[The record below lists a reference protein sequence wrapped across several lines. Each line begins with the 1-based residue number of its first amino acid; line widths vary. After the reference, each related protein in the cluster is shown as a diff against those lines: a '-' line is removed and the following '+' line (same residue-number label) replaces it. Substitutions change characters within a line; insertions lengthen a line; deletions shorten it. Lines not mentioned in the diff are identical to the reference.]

1 MKVDVQPEV
10 NIGMIGHV
18 DHGKTTLTEALSGEW
33 TDRHSEEIRRGISI
47 RLGYADTIFYRCP
60 ECGTYGTDKKCKK
73 CGAKT
78 EMLRAVSF
86 VDSPG
91 HETLMATMLSGASL
105 MDGAL
110 LLIAANEKCPQ
121 PQTKEH
127 LMALKIAGVENIV
140 VVQNK
145 IDLVTQEE
153 AYKNYLEIK
162 EFLKGSV
169 AENAPIIPISAHHDA
184 NISVLI
190 ETIEK
195 TILTPERDRTKP
207 ARLFT
212 ARSFDINSPG
222 KRPQDLKGGVRGG
235 SLLQGTLKIG
245 DEIEISPGVKEVD
258 NWAPLKSR
266 VVSLHAGGKSR
277 KEIRPGGLAAIGTEL
292 DPHITKSD
300 SLNGRVIGI
309 PGTLPPIRHV
319 LTVETHLLDRVVG
332 SEKEIDVESIKTGE
346 PLMMNIGTTTTV
358 GVVKSGRAD
367 SAEMRLKLPIC
378 AEGGQRVAISRRIG
392 NKWRLIG
399 YGIITG

>member
-18 DHGKTTLTEALSGEW
+18 DHGKTTLTKTLSGEW

-47 RLGYADTIFYRCP
+47 RLGYADAIFYKCP
-60 ECGTYGTDKKCKK
+60 ECGAYGTEKKCKK

-78 EMLRAVSF
+78 EILRAVSF
-86 VDSPG
+86 VDAPG

-127 LMALKIAGVENIV
+127 LMALNIAGVKNIV

-145 IDLVTQEE
+145 IDLVTQED

-169 AENAPIIPISAHHDA
+169 AENAPIIPVSAHHDA
-184 NISVLI
+184 NISILI

-195 TILTPERDRTKP
+195 TIPTPERDRTKP

-212 ARSFDINSPG
+212 ARSFDINAPG
-222 KRPQDLKGGVRGG
+222 RRPKELKGGVIGG
-235 SLLQGTLKIG
+235 SLLQGILKVG

-258 NWAPLKSR
+258 DWVPLKSTI
-266 VVSLHAGGKSR
+266 VSLHAGSKSR
-277 KEIRPGGLAAIGTEL
+277 KEIGPGGLAAIGTQL

-300 SLNGRVIGI
+300 SLNGRVIGL
-309 PGTLPPIRHV
+309 PGTLPPVRQT
-319 LTVETHLLDRVVG
+319 LTIETHLLERVVG
-332 SEKEIDVESIKTGE
+332 SQKEMDVESIKTGE

-367 SAEMRLKLPIC
+367 SAEMKLKLPIC
-378 AEGGQRVAISRRIG
+378 AEEGQRVAISRRIG

>member
-47 RLGYADTIFYRCP
+47 RLGYADTTFYRCP
-60 ECGTYGTDKKCKK
+60 ECGTYGTEKKCKK
-73 CGAKT
+73 CGAET

-86 VDSPG
+86 VDAPG

-110 LLIAANEKCPQ
+110 LLIAPNEKCPQ
-121 PQTKEH
+121 PQTTEH
-127 LMALKIAGVENIV
+127 LMALNIAGVRNIV

-145 IDLVTQEE
+145 IDLVSQEE
-153 AYKNYLEIK
+153 AYQNYKEIK
-162 EFLKGSV
+162 EFLRGSV
-169 AENAPIIPISAHHDA
+169 AENAPIIPVSAHHDV

-195 TILTPERDRTKP
+195 TISTPERDRRKP

-212 ARSFDINSPG
+212 ARSFDINTPG
-222 KRPQDLKGGVRGG
+222 KRPKDLKGGVIGG
-235 SLLQGTLKIG
+235 SLVQGVLRVG
-245 DEIEISPGVKEVD
+245 DEIEIAPGIKEVD
-258 NWAPLKSR
+258 DWAPLRSR
-266 VVSLHAGGKSR
+266 VVSLHAGGRPR
-277 KEIRPGGLAAIGTEL
+277 KEIGPGGLAAVGTEL
-292 DPHITKSD
+292 DPQITKSD

-309 PGTLPPIRHV
+309 PGTLPPVRHT

-332 SEKEIDVESIKTGE
+332 SQKEIEVESIKTGE

-358 GVVKSGRAD
+358 GVVKSGRAE
-367 SAEMRLKLPIC
+367 SAEMKLKLPIC
-378 AEGGQRVAISRRIG
+378 AEEGQRVAISRRIG

>member
-18 DHGKTTLTEALSGEW
+18 DHGKTTLTKTLSGEW

-47 RLGYADTIFYRCP
+47 RLGYADAIFYRCP
-60 ECGTYGTDKKCKK
+60 ECGTYGTEKKCKK

-127 LMALKIAGVENIV
+127 LMALNIAGVKNIV

-145 IDLVTQEE
+145 IDLVTQED

-169 AENAPIIPISAHHDA
+169 AENAPVIPVSAHHDA
-184 NISVLI
+184 NIGILI

-195 TILTPERDRTKP
+195 TIPTPERDPTKP

-212 ARSFDINSPG
+212 ARSFDINTPG
-222 KRPQDLKGGVRGG
+222 KRPKDLKGGVIGG
-235 SLLQGTLKIG
+235 SLLQGILKIG
-245 DEIEISPGVKEVD
+245 DEIEISPGVKEMND
-258 NWAPLKSR
+258 WASLKSR
-266 VVSLHAGGKSR
+266 IVSLQAGGKPR

-300 SLNGRVIGI
+300 SLNGRVIGL
-309 PGTLPPIRHV
+309 PGTLPPIRHT
-319 LTVETHLLDRVVG
+319 LTVETHLLERVVG

-358 GVVKSGRAD
+358 GVVKSGRAE
-367 SAEMRLKLPIC
+367 SAEMKLKLPIC
-378 AEGGQRVAISRRIG
+378 AEEGQRVAISRRIG